1 MAKAGLVV
9 RMELGGET
17 AWLKWYGRDRR
28 VLRMRAM
35 DALAL
40 RLGVPPLRAPPR
52 HVGVERRD
60 LEQRRLSELAS
71 IDVNV
76 PAVLARGGDCLLLS
90 DLGSTLS
97 EHLRR
102 EPPERGRE
110 LVARAIDAIALV
122 HARGG
127 YLGSPVARNL
137 TVDGAGRIGFID
149 FEEDPGEVMP
159 LAQAQARDWLV
170 FAAGVA
176 RHTPLDEVELGRLLS
191 SALRDRDGQVRLELD
206 GAVRRLSFLAQASAW
221 FGTRAGGVGKALGC
235 LRRALCCGVWAPL
248 LLLATLDLALDGE
261 LEVLVLL
268 AGLVD

>member
-1 MAKAGLVV
+1 MANVGRVV
-9 RMELGGET
+9 RMELGGGA

-35 DALAL
+35 DAVAV
-40 RLGVPPLRAPPR
+40 RLGVLPLRAPPR
-52 HVGVERRD
+52 HAGVERRD

-90 DLGSTLS
+90 DLGGTLS
-97 EHLRR
+97 ERLRR
-102 EPPERGRE
+102 DPPEAGRA
-110 LVARAIDAIALV
+110 LSALAVAAVAQV

-137 TVDGAGRIGFID
+137 TVDAAGRIGFID

-159 LAQAQARDWLV
+159 RTQAQARDWLV
-170 FAAGVA
+170 FAAGLA
-176 RHTPLDEVELGRLLS
+176 RHAPLDEDELGQLLAI
-191 SALRDRDGQVRLELD
+191 ALDGEGGGVRRELD
-206 GAVRRLSFLAQASAW
+206 LAVRRLSFLGQASAW
-221 FGTRAGGVGKALGC
+221 FGARAGGVGKALGG
-235 LRRALCCGVWAPL
+235 LRRALGCAVWAPL

-261 LEVLVLL
+261 LELLAAL
-268 AGLVD
+268 AGLID